1 MKKIMFSERFGL
13 EQAVLAGTKTMTRR
27 IIPDIEIDWN
37 RRGRV
42 TLPVG
47 GFKHGV
53 LFMDVRSI
61 LHDAGICDYSAPAK
75 YQPKYEVGEEVAIAQ
90 PYKNDGVLTYN
101 AYNEDGTT
109 REDGFQRHKEML
121 DSKGYRNK
129 MFVKADMMP
138 HRIRITGI
146 KAERLQDI
154 SDEDAMREGVLEAP
168 FDGYHVTGI
177 GMTAPK
183 SMARPIGQTADGKP
197 VYGDRYRDFKFDSPR
212 EAFAALID
220 RISGRGT
227 WQRNPWVYACTF
239 ELIK

>member
-42 TLPVG
+42 TLPVS

-101 AYNEDGTT
+101 AYNEDGTA
-109 REDGFQRHKEML
+109 REDGLQRHKEML
-121 DSKGYRNK
+121 ESKGYRNK
-129 MFVKADMMP
+129 MFVKAEYMP

-154 SDEDAMREGVLEAP
+154 SDEDAMREGIRQSVVE
-168 FDGYHVTGI
+168 
-177 GMTAPK
+177 
-183 SMARPIGQTADGKP
+183 
-197 VYGDRYRDFKFDSPR
+197 YGDKKIVQWTYFREKITTWYDSPR

-227 WQRNPWVYACTF
+227 WQRNPWVYAYTF

>member
-13 EQAVLAGTKTMTRR
+13 EQAVLAGTKTQTRR
-27 IIPDIEIDWN
+27 IIPIDLYNQTDWKAVAEGDFEAVVDGEGYYHDIRN
-37 RRGRV
+37 CG
-42 TLPVG
+42 
-47 GFKHGV
+47 
-53 LFMDVRSI
+53 
-61 LHDAGICDYSAPAK
+61 K
-75 YQPKYEVGEEVAIAQ
+75 YRIGEEVAIAQ

-101 AYNEDGTT
+101 AYNEDGTA
-109 REDGFQRHKEML
+109 REDGLRRHKEML

-129 MFVKADMMP
+129 MFVKAEYMP

-146 KAERLQDI
+146 KVERLQDI
-154 SDEDAMREGVLEAP
+154 SNEDAMREGVLKAP

-177 GMTAPK
+177 GMTVPK
-183 SMARPIGQTADGKP
+183 SMARPIGQTAGGKP
-197 VYGDRYRDFKFDSPR
+197 VYGDRYRDFKYDTPR

-227 WQRNPWVYACTF
+227 WQSNPWVYAYTF

>member
-42 TLPVG
+42 TLPVS
-47 GFKHGV
+47 GFEHGV

-90 PYKNDGVLTYN
+90 PYKNLIEQGYLCRESDGWVSEKYCTSP
-101 AYNEDGTT
+101 
-109 REDGFQRHKEML
+109 GF
-121 DSKGYRNK
+121 RNK
-129 MFVKADMMP
+129 MFVKAEYMP
-138 HRIRITGI
+138 HRIRFTGI

-154 SDEDAMREGVLEAP
+154 SDEDAMREGIRQSVVE
-168 FDGYHVTGI
+168 
-177 GMTAPK
+177 
-183 SMARPIGQTADGKP
+183 
-197 VYGDRYRDFKFDSPR
+197 YGDKKIVQWTYFGEKITTWYDSPR

-227 WQRNPWVYACTF
+227 WQRNPWVYVYTF

>member
-47 GFKHGV
+47 GFEHGV
-53 LFMDVRSI
+53 LFMDVRLV
-61 LHDAGICDYSAPAK
+61 LHDAGIFDYSAPAK

-90 PYKNDGVLTYN
+90 SYKNDGVLTYN
-101 AYNEDGTT
+101 AYNEDGTA
-109 REDGFQRHKEML
+109 REDGLQRHKEML
-121 DSKGYRNK
+121 GSKGYRNK
-129 MFVKADMMP
+129 MFVKAEYMP

-154 SDEDAMREGVLEAP
+154 SDEDCLREGLLAGEQEPKMYGFRLPKGTVIS
-168 FDGYHVTGI
+168 F
-177 GMTAPK
+177 MT
-183 SMARPIGQTADGKP
+183 
-197 VYGDRYRDFKFDSPR
+197 PR

-227 WQRNPWVYACTF
+227 WQRNPWVYAYTF

>member
-1 MKKIMFSERFGL
+1 M
-13 EQAVLAGTKTMTRR
+13 LAGTKTMTRR

-47 GFKHGV
+47 GFEHGV

-61 LHDAGICDYSAPAK
+61 LHDAGIFDYSAPAK

-101 AYNEDGTT
+101 AYNEDGTA
-109 REDGFQRHKEML
+109 REDGLQRHKEML
-121 DSKGYRNK
+121 GSKGYRNK
-129 MFVKADMMP
+129 MLVAAEYMP

-146 KAERLQDI
+146 KVERLQDI
-154 SDEDAMREGVLEAP
+154 SREDCLREGITTITE
-168 FDGYHVTGI
+168 
-177 GMTAPK
+177 
-183 SMARPIGQTADGKP
+183 GKYE
-197 VYGDRYRDFKFDSPR
+197 VGNAYGWDTKIDALKRDSFFTPR
-212 EAFAALID
+212 AAFAALID

-227 WQRNPWVYACTF
+227 WQRNPWVYAYTF

>member
-1 MKKIMFSERFGL
+1 MKKIMFSERYGL

-42 TLPVG
+42 TLPVS
-47 GFKHGV
+47 GFGHGV

-90 PYKNDGVLTYN
+90 
-101 AYNEDGTT
+101 AYQTLRWPALPGIDWKAITDEVT
-109 REDGFQRHKEML
+109 H
-121 DSKGYRNK
+121 SKGWTNK
-129 MFVKADMMP
+129 MFVKAEYMP

-146 KAERLQDI
+146 KVERLQDI
-154 SDEDAMREGVLEAP
+154 SEEDCLREGLLAGEQEPRMYGFRLPKGTVLS
-168 FDGYHVTGI
+168 FLT
-177 GMTAPK
+177 
-183 SMARPIGQTADGKP
+183 
-197 VYGDRYRDFKFDSPR
+197 PR

-227 WQRNPWVYACTF
+227 WQSNPWVYAYTF